1 MKLKISSLLLL
12 SILYSTMACNP
23 SAKDSLPDG
32 GEIKGEKIEVGPGP
46 EDMVLD
52 TLHGSRLLISC
63 SARRD
68 EYRPYGEIE
77 ALDLLSMERKILVRH
92 GEPDSLIFHPHG
104 IYLAGDLLY
113 VISHE
118 REPDEHPILIYR
130 VSSDSLGFIEE
141 ISNPLLNSPN
151 ALVTGPNGEI
161 YVVNDSGKR
170 GSIMEKVFKLKRA
183 SLVLL
188 KKSPEGLWESQY
200 MAIELGYP
208 AGINRI
214 GNIIYAGDAT
224 QNQIH
229 TFRMGE
235 KGLTPLAP
243 IKKLK
248 GNDNIRIHDGK
259 ILTCCHVKPLR
270 FIGHVKKS
278 EKTSPS
284 EVFLIDPKSG
294 ESESLF
300 YSDGTQISGASTAI
314 IYENMLY
321 ISQVFDPFLLRVEL
335 KP

>member
-1 MKLKISSLLLL
+1 MKLKISSLLLF
-12 SILYSTMACNP
+12 SILYSTMACKP
-23 SAKDSLPDG
+23 SANASLPEG
-32 GEIKGEKIEVGPGP
+32 GEREGEKIEVGPGP

-52 TLHGSRLLISC
+52 TLYGTRLLISC

-77 ALDLLSMERKILVRH
+77 ALDLLTMERKILVRH
-92 GEPDSLIFHPHG
+92 REPDSLIFHPHG
-104 IYLAGDLLY
+104 IYLAGDILY

-118 REPDEHPILIYR
+118 KEPDVHPILIYR
-130 VSSDSLGFIEE
+130 VSADSLEFMEAVF
-141 ISNPLLNSPN
+141 NPLLNSPN
-151 ALVTGPNGEI
+151 ALLTGPNGEI

-170 GSIMEKVFKLKRA
+170 GSIMEKVLKLKRA

-188 KKSPEGLWESQY
+188 KKSPEGIWESQY

-214 GNIIYAGDAT
+214 GNTIYAGDAI

-229 TFRMGE
+229 VFRMGE

-248 GNDNIRIHDGK
+248 GNDNLRIHDGE
-259 ILTCCHVKPLR
+259 ILTCCHVKPMR
-270 FIGHVKKS
+270 FIGHAKNPDKA
-278 EKTSPS
+278 SPV

-300 YSDGTQISGASTAI
+300 SSNGHQISGASTAI
-314 IYENMLY
+314 IHENILY
-321 ISQVFDPFLLRVEL
+321 ISQVFEPYLLRVDLE
-335 KP
+335 P

>member
-23 SAKDSLPDG
+23 SANSSFIEG

-52 TLHGSRLLISC
+52 TLHGTRLLISC

-77 ALDLLSMERKILVRH
+77 ALDLRSMERKILLRH
-92 GEPDSLIFHPHG
+92 GEPDSLNFHPHG

-118 REPDEHPILIYR
+118 KEPDVHPILIYR
-130 VSSDSLGFIEE
+130 LSSDSLEFIEE

-151 ALVTGPNGEI
+151 ALVRGPNGEI

-170 GSIMEKVFKLKRA
+170 GSIMEKVLKLKRA
-183 SLVLL
+183 SLIML
-188 KKSPEGLWESQY
+188 KKSPEGLWESQI

-214 GNIIYAGDAT
+214 GNTIYAGDAI
-224 QNQIH
+224 QNQLH
-229 TFRMGE
+229 VFRIGD
-235 KGLTPLAP
+235 KGLTPMAP
-243 IKKLK
+243 IKNLK
-248 GNDNIRIHDGK
+248 GNDNLRIHDGK
-259 ILTCCHVKPLR
+259 ILTCCHVKPVR
-270 FIGHVKKS
+270 FIGHAKNPDKPSPVK
-278 EKTSPS
+278 
-284 EVFLIDPKSG
+284 VFLADPKSG
-294 ESESLF
+294 DSESLF
-300 YSDGTQISGASTAI
+300 TSDGTQISGASTAI
-314 IYENMLY
+314 IHDKILY
-321 ISQVFDPFLLRVEL
+321 ISQVFEPFLLRVEL
-335 KP
+335 EP